1 MTTISGLQDAEVGVP
16 RPPLLLRWCGLD
28 GQQVVNK
35 SGLLDHTNH
44 TQHLTPPTSS
54 HHCLLATTHHPQSQF
69 PAIPNRVFVSSP
81 ARPSRTITL
90 SLRKHVG
97 CPVSRQA
104 AHAPSTRPAT
114 STVAHTPGFEGS
126 RGPDEGRRGGQR
138 GPKRGST
145 AMPLA
150 DSQTRVAIYATQC
163 DGGIIVVAVP
173 SSRQGLLYCPPTTR
187 GVASTTAR
195 YHCSS
200 PEPG

>member
-1 MTTISGLQDAEVGVP
+1 MPKWGFPDLLSSCGSVVLMVKKSSTKAVGWTTPTTHSTSPRRHHHITACLLPLTTRNRNFQQYRTGFSSR
-16 RPPLLLRWCGLD
+16 RPP
-28 GQQVVNK
+28 
-35 SGLLDHTNH
+35 
-44 TQHLTPPTSS
+44 
-54 HHCLLATTHHPQSQF
+54 
-69 PAIPNRVFVSSP
+69 
-81 ARPSRTITL
+81 ARRAPSPSRCGSTSDAL
-90 SLRKHVG
+90 YRGKRRM
-97 CPVSRQA
+97 RQA
-104 AHAPSTRPAT
+104 RGQRRPPS
-114 STVAHTPGFEGS
+114 HTPGFEGS

-163 DGGIIVVAVP
+163 DGGIIIVAVP
-173 SSRQGLLYCPPTTR
+173 SSRQGLFYCPPTTR